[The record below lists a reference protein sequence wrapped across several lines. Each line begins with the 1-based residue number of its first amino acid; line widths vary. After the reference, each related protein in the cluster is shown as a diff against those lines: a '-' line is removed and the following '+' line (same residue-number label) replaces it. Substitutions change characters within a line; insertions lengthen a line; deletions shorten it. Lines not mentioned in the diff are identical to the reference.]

1 MVVHPSAPLPS
12 LHRTDPADRVT
23 SNGDHGFF
31 LRLPSKNNR
40 QWDGYTIVLQAL
52 VTVYRIRAAPC
63 RPFRFPSSTVPA
75 HTGTRKRPWRLG
87 WTAEREKHDTKTA
100 CLGTTHLSIL
110 NLVEKKLR
118 LNPYFQHED
127 GSPKPNQETLES
139 SLWSISSSDLL
150 LYFTRRSLGSGGLSV
165 WAYAPITSDIMPFE
179 AGDPE
184 APSNV
189 QRREGEQFDPKSNID
204 TTSESP
210 RGPFHVWEMNRDTS
224 SSKTH
229 TRKRRYGQISA
240 FSQTRRAY
248 SSYYSYPSVPTP
260 YFRHFTRNTT

>member
-1 MVVHPSAPLPS
+1 MRLWMVPSSERHIQVIPTTDCYCRTTALALLLLTPPPVTYGPGPS
-12 LHRTDPADRVT
+12 PWSALDVT
-23 SNGDHGFF
+23 RAGSGE
-31 LRLPSKNNR
+31 LSLR

-75 HTGTRKRPWRLG
+75 HTGTRSAAGNSAQCSENDHGVSSVR
-87 WTAEREKHDTKTA
+87 
-100 CLGTTHLSIL
+100 
-110 NLVEKKLR
+110 VVV
-118 LNPYFQHED
+118 
-127 GSPKPNQETLES
+127 ES

-184 APSNV
+184 APSK
-189 QRREGEQFDPKSNID
+189 RKNIS
-204 TTSESP
+204 SESP
-210 RGPFHVWEMNRDTS
+210 RGPVPWVPPSYLCSREFHVWEMNRDTS

-240 FSQTRRAY
+240 FSQ
-248 SSYYSYPSVPTP
+248 
-260 YFRHFTRNTT
+260 